1 MQFNYETCDLIIAL
15 HTKYNAKVF
24 GKMAQCL
31 VAITLYELRWK
42 NIRNHISEDAD
53 LDALTVSNEKY
64 TFEVKTSKS
73 PYVNV
78 SQKDIE
84 CIKQR
89 EIDGYRGFFLV
100 LRVGRQA
107 EWFAAPY
114 KGGNIQVG
122 KMYFVHFRLARD
134 PALSDSLN
142 SKFPRILED
151 HYECIDKQG
160 LPGLR
165 MIMYNMGIESVE

>member
-100 LRVGRQA
+100 LRIGRQA

-122 KMYFVHFRLARD
+122 NMPFTRFRITRD
-134 PALSDSLN
+134 ATLSDSLT
-142 SKFPRILED
+142 STFPRILAD
-151 HYECIDKQG
+151 HYECIDKHG

-165 MIMYNMGIESVE
+165 RIMDTMGIESVE